1 MGGKDFIRRSH
12 GRHGKN

>member
-12 GRHGKN
+12 GHHGKN